1 MLKRLI
7 PRRDDY
13 LAHISIQREGEAV
26 NVLVNVEVE
35 GTAPLTP
42 QLEALI
48 DGAIDKVLKV
58 IRDELKRRA
67 SRRGETEEMG

>member
-1 MLKRLI
+1 M
-7 PRRDDY
+7 
-13 LAHISIQREGEAV
+13 
-26 NVLVNVEVE
+26 VNVEVE

-48 DGAIDKVLKV
+48 DGAIDKALKV